1 MSPSIEKMDKNLKK
15 IVHMFKKICNNVVKF
30 GDIMAEM
37 PGGFWLFL
45 VKRCL
50 KAYGWYR
57 VNTYLLHSP

>member
-1 MSPSIEKMDKNLKK
+1 
-15 IVHMFKKICNNVVKF
+15 MFQKICINVVKF

-37 PGGFWLFL
+37 PGGFWLFV

-57 VNTYLLHSP
+57 VNDINLSYNCSGSRSDYQVLTS